1 MPYGKSLIDVVTMD
15 RQRGIKLKIII
26 VWLAILLVGSFW
38 LTVRGSSDPV
48 TLAVVP
54 EVPREGEPVVAT
66 FNLNNSSSHEITT
79 EYQFYANGE
88 LKQEGVAIL
97 GPRSSKLYQY
107 TYKNP
112 LQLGEQ
118 VNFVVK
124 AETPSGIYEKV
135 VSLPSYPPQIW
146 SSFVS
151 FASFSTSMM
160 SFMSSAV
167 YYQTTF
173 GSDMGLNVGLL
184 TTIVLIG
191 VLIFMELTRT
201 RLQRASISVF
211 GGKTIPFL
219 GRLRLRFGTVTWILL
234 IIFMGVVYTKVVMIL
249 AS

>member
-1 MPYGKSLIDVVTMD
+1 LIDVVTMD
-15 RQRGIKLKIII
+15 RQRGIKLKIMI

-66 FNLNNSSSHEITT
+66 FKLNNPSSQEITT

-88 LKQEGVAIL
+88 LKQEGAAIL
-97 GPRSSKLYQY
+97 APRSSKLYQY
-107 TYKNP
+107 AYKNP

-118 VNFVVK
+118 VNFVVRAQSASSLRGASGDEAISK
-124 AETPSGIYEKV
+124 TAESYEKV

-151 FASFSTSMM
+151 FASFSTSTM

-167 YYQTTF
+167 YYQATF
-173 GSDMGLNVGLL
+173 GSDVGLNVGLL
-184 TTIVLIG
+184 ANIVLIG
-191 VLIFMELTRT
+191 
-201 RLQRASISVF
+201 
-211 GGKTIPFL
+211 
-219 GRLRLRFGTVTWILL
+219 ILL
-234 IIFMGVVYTKVVMIL
+234 FM
-249 AS
+249 